1 MLPAATISIKP
12 ATTSASSHREPTREQ
27 FNALRSQF
35 HYFNAKLF
43 AGELPEVMLNMSR
56 HAKSYGFFAPDRWKL
71 GGTTE
76 EQGKD
81 AALKTH
87 EISLNPDHFGRDA
100 RAVASTLV
108 HEMVHLWQEVLGK
121 KKGSKGYHN
130 KEWGTKMETIG
141 LMPSSTGSPGG
152 RRTGKNMTHYVL
164 DGGAF
169 ARAWLELPEEYKM
182 PWRSGIGLL
191 GDASAPKP
199 RKKDPSKMKFSCGCG
214 NNLWGKKDLRV
225 TCNDCAAEFK
235 IQDDEDDD

>member
-1 MLPAATISIKP
+1 MASATTKTESP
-12 ATTSASSHREPTREQ
+12 ATTSTNREPTREQ

-35 HYFNAKLF
+35 HFFNSKLF
-43 AGELPEVMLNMSR
+43 SGELPEVMLNMSR
-56 HAKSYGFFAPDRWKL
+56 HAKSFGFFAPDRWKL

-81 AALKTH
+81 ATLKTH

-108 HEMVHLWQEVLGK
+108 HEMVHLWQEVFGK

-130 KEWGTKMETIG
+130 KEWGTKMEMIG
-141 LMPSSTGSPGG
+141 LMPSSTGAPGG

-164 DGGAF
+164 DSGAF
-169 ARAWLELPEEYKM
+169 ARAWNELPNDYKM

-191 GDASAPKP
+191 GDAAAPKP
-199 RKKDPSKMKFSCGCG
+199 KKDPSKMKHSCGCG
-214 NNLWGKKDLRV
+214 KNIWCKKGISAS
-225 TCNDCAAEFK
+225 CNECAGEFK